1 MKLAHRISNGQATE
15 LEVWVEPW
23 CHAYK
28 VPCGSTLTLH
38 FEAASPEAAQLIVE
52 TTAER
57 LVIWFS
63 TDEEP
68 SAELDG
74 ARVPP
79 SWER

>member
-1 MKLAHRISNGQATE
+1 MKLAHRINNRQVTE

-23 CHAYK
+23 CHAYQ
-28 VPCGSTLTLH
+28 VPCGSTLTFR

-52 TTAER
+52 TTQER

-63 TDEEP
+63 TDQAP

-74 ARVPP
+74 TAVQPA
-79 SWER
+79 WD